1 MTTESL
7 PQDDSRCR
15 LDQTDKNQYCYGVL
29 LFRRCVLFNLGSKQ
43 RQVKWKLRKL
53 FFLHRKSYSHHKRCK
68 KRKGFLH
75 LVNLE
80 NQFSGFQWLSYRML
94 SWEASNKDR
103 FVCGSLQLI
112 YLSKVLLRFIELV
125 LIKNETIYI
134 DKDNLILP
142 DWVVFFRFVLQ
153 HHCLYLG
160 LHLPF

>member
-1 MTTESL
+1 MTTGIL
-7 PQDDSRCR
+7 PQDGSRCR
-15 LDQTDKNQYCYGVL
+15 LDQTDKNKYCYGAL
-29 LFRRCVLFNLGSKQ
+29 LSRRCVIFNLESKQ
-43 RQVKWKLRKL
+43 RQVKRKL

-142 DWVVFFRFVLQ
+142 DWVVFFRFVLR

>member
-1 MTTESL
+1 MTTGSL
-7 PQDDSRCR
+7 PQDGNRSRW
-15 LDQTDKNQYCYGVL
+15 DQRDKNKYCYGVL
-29 LFRRCVLFNLGSKQ
+29 LSRRCVLFNLGSKQ
-43 RQVKWKLRKL
+43 RQVKRKLRKL
-53 FFLHRKSYSHHKRCK
+53 FFLHMKSYSHHKRCK

-94 SWEASNKDR
+94 SWKASNKDR

-142 DWVVFFRFVLQ
+142 DWVVLFRFVLR

>member
-1 MTTESL
+1 M
-7 PQDDSRCR
+7 
-15 LDQTDKNQYCYGVL
+15 
-29 LFRRCVLFNLGSKQ
+29 
-43 RQVKWKLRKL
+43 
-53 FFLHRKSYSHHKRCK
+53 
-68 KRKGFLH
+68 
-75 LVNLE
+75 
-80 NQFSGFQWLSYRML
+80 
-94 SWEASNKDR
+94 NKDR

-142 DWVVFFRFVLQ
+142 DWVVLFRFVLR